1 MRVHGSVTEEVGER
15 GEFLSLNG
23 WIGTAIEVN
32 AYWFLTAGR
41 AFYAPTEGPIQ
52 VPGSLLFGSSIE
64 RKKPLASLVKFRRP
78 SLIYLPNV
86 YTGASPQLIYCMQV
100 LIL

>member
-64 RKKPLASLVKFRRP
+64 RKKPLASLVKYRRP
-78 SLIYLPNV
+78 SLIYWRLDV
-86 YTGASPQLIYCMQV
+86 DMQV

>member
-64 RKKPLASLVKFRRP
+64 SQYINCP
-78 SLIYLPNV
+78 SPHSSNFE
-86 YTGASPQLIYCMQV
+86 GPH
-100 LIL
+100 